1 MTISPVD
8 SRSHWIP
15 HKELYHWLKSPY
27 QADLELVFPQPL
39 ANIISQYANYN
50 LGRNS
55 TNWYQAL
62 INLGVLPD
70 KVPPL
75 PLNIHEILDRDCP
88 MHLNKPNLDG
98 TYKKIKD
105 THFLCLIP
113 AGRIDTLAE
122 RKFGAGH
129 AHPYLSAFHYGPVLH
144 DPDMTSFNEPE
155 WVLIANVLL
164 PGSENMDYA
173 DQVWICNRFIET
185 TDIPYEIP
193 SFKHAL
199 AANLLY
205 SAAEKKGLWGDDLS
219 TRVKETFY
227 WESRTIKGWWDP
239 PRAKRTLIVVDPYS
253 TNSAEIGVDQ
263 VVSASRSHQLG
274 ITVLWNITNPPPKSQ
289 SSCSVS

>member
-15 HKELYHWLKSPY
+15 PKELYRWLNSPY
-27 QADLELVFPQPL
+27 QADLELVFPHPL
-39 ANIISQYANYN
+39 AKIISQYADYN
-50 LGRNS
+50 LGKNGK
-55 TNWYQAL
+55 NWYVAL
-62 INLGVLPD
+62 IRLGVLPD
-70 KVPPL
+70 RIPPL
-75 PLNIHEILDRDCP
+75 PLNINETLDRDCP
-88 MHLNKPNLDG
+88 MHLNRPNLDG

-122 RKFGAGH
+122 RKFGAWH
-129 AHPYLSAFHYGPVLH
+129 KCPYLSAFHYGPALH

-155 WVLIANVLL
+155 WVLIANILL

-173 DQVWICNRFIET
+173 EQDWIANRFVET

-193 SFKHAL
+193 SIKHAL
-199 AANLLY
+199 ATNLLY
-205 SAAEKKGLWGDDLS
+205 AAAEKKGLWESLS

-227 WESRTIKGWWDP
+227 WETTAKKGWWETPSD
-239 PRAKRTLIVVDPYS
+239 KRTLIIVDPYS
-253 TNSAEIGVDQ
+253 ADSAEIGVDQ
-263 VVSASRSHQLG
+263 VIPAFRSHQLG
-274 ITVLWNITNPPPKSQ
+274 ITVLWKITKPTPKSP